1 MVSFSKNK
9 ILSAAVFASVLLL
22 DNNNSEFNNNLFSK
36 NAKGL
41 NSNKRL
47 LHESQAHAANAHH
60 AADANHGF
68 HFNLHD
74 NNSHTLHH
82 AKANACFDDSHHDD
96 SHHDGAHHDDAHH
109 DGAHHDDAHH
119 DGAHHDGAH
128 HDGAHHDGA
137 HHDGAHHNATTHHLH
152 H

>member
-47 LHESQAHAANAHH
+47 LHESQAHAALFYNKIY
-60 AADANHGF
+60 F
-68 HFNLHD
+68 LTTYK
-74 NNSHTLHH
+74 NN
-82 AKANACFDDSHHDD
+82 KYKF
-96 SHHDGAHHDDAHH
+96 
-109 DGAHHDDAHH
+109 
-119 DGAHHDGAH
+119 
-128 HDGAHHDGA
+128 
-137 HHDGAHHNATTHHLH
+137 
-152 H
+152 